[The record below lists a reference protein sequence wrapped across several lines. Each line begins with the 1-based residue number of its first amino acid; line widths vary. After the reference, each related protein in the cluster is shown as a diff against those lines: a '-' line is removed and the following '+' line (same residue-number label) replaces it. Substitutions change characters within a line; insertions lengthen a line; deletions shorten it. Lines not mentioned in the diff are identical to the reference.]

1 MSLILLFLQ
10 ELPSLIEVTETQTKT
25 KYVTQ
30 TLPPVTQVEILTE
43 TQTVTV
49 PPAAHTR
56 VAARPA
62 PEEYIPKGPATPKIR
77 PTTAVEVMKEEV
89 VAPTH
94 AVVEEVEE
102 EIVEEEE
109 YEEPRGRERT
119 VTIVK
124 RPKATRRPK
133 KRTWFGAW

>member
-1 MSLILLFLQ
+1 MLQ
-10 ELPSLIEVTETQTKT
+10 ELPSLIEVTETETKT
-25 KYVTQ
+25 KYLTQ

-62 PEEYIPKGPATPKIR
+62 PEEYLPKGPATPKSR
-77 PTTAVEVMKEEV
+77 PTTAVEVVKEEIS
-89 VAPTH
+89 APTQV
-94 AVVEEVEE
+94 VVEQEVEE
-102 EIVEEEE
+102 MVEEDDD
-109 YEEPRGRERT
+109 YDIPRGRERT

-133 KRTWFGAW
+133 KRTWFGGW